1 MAVPGGTNTAY
12 NQVTNR
18 EDLMD
23 FVTDISPMET
33 PAYMAFGAGVARNVY
48 HEYPT
53 DKLDAPDKTGKIEGD
68 DAAGDAANNRPRVG
82 NYCQITE
89 KTAITSLTQEAVD
102 PAGVNS
108 EHAYQI
114 AKRTREL
121 KRNIEAVITQQQA
134 SSAGTEGSAARTAA
148 GSEAWLSTNVDHGAT
163 GSTPGY
169 SGGIVSAVSD
179 GTARALSESG
189 LYALHGQA
197 WAAGGDPT
205 MYMVGTLTKR
215 VMSQVAGIATQYRD
229 NAPGQVQATIISGA
243 DAVVGDY
250 GNADIV
256 PNRFMRDG
264 NVQGLDTEYWEVS
277 FLRPVTAY
285 ELGQTG
291 SSRKTMIE
299 GEFTLRA
306 RAEDSSFKYADID
319 TALAPV
325 A

>member
-1 MAVPGGTNTAY
+1 MAVPAGTNQTY
-12 NQVTNR
+12 DQPTNR

-23 FVTDISPMET
+23 FVTDISPTET
-33 PAYMAFGAGVARNVY
+33 PAYTAFGSGVARNTY

-68 DAAGDAANNRPRVG
+68 DATGDTATSRPRVG
-82 NYCQITE
+82 NYCQIRE
-89 KTAITSLTQEAVD
+89 RTAITSLDQEAVD

-114 AKRTREL
+114 AKRTREI
-121 KRNIEAVITQQQA
+121 KRDIEAVITQEQG
-134 SSAGTEGSAARTAA
+134 SSAGTKGSAGRVAA
-148 GSEAWLSTNVDHGAT
+148 GSEAWLSTNKEHGV
-163 GSTPGY
+163 GGDTPGF
-169 SGGIVSAVSD
+169 SGGTVAAVTD
-179 GTARALSESG
+179 GTPAALSEAK
-189 LYALHGQA
+189 LYELHGQA
-197 WAAGGDPT
+197 WNAGGDPT
-205 MYMVGTLTKR
+205 FYMVGTLTKR
-215 VMSQVAGIATQYRD
+215 TLSKLAGIATQYRD
-229 NAPGQVQATIISGA
+229 NAPGMNQAVIVSGA

-250 GNADIV
+250 GNATIV

-285 ELGQTG
+285 ALGMTG

-299 GEFTLRA
+299 TSFTLRA

-319 TALAPV
+319 NTAAPV